1 MSVETDQSSYQGL
14 VPLQARS
21 VLDEADRLQP
31 VLEDDPASFELVSAP
46 SDESKGF
53 YLERRSED
61 MLSGAHLEEIFA
73 DPSTMLK
80 FTRFLSQHRPQSIP
94 LLIYYLDAMKSI
106 KAIKYANAIAES
118 LAPIEDLDFTTHAVH
133 KTANS
138 MLEKRAKDAFDAITE
153 EDLPAYVAHVFIQV
167 VNLSLRCR
175 VTGTMPAHLREASE
189 GLAEVFCLT
198 DPSRKDN
205 PIVFASE
212 EFHRT
217 TQYGVEYA
225 IGRNCRF
232 LQGPSTNKNSVR
244 RLKQACEAGR
254 ECVEVFLN

>member
-1 MSVETDQSSYQGL
+1 MSAETDHSSYQGL

-21 VLDEADRLQP
+21 LLEEHDRLQP
-31 VLEDDPASFELVSAP
+31 VLEDDPASFDLVSPAGN
-46 SDESKGF
+46 DSKGF
-53 YLERRSED
+53 YLERRSEE

-94 LLIYYLDAMKSI
+94 LLIYYLDSMKSI

-118 LAPIEDLDFTTHAVH
+118 LSPIQGLEFTDNAVD
-133 KTANS
+133 KTANVA
-138 MLEKRAKDAFDAITE
+138 LEKRAKEAFDAIAQD
-153 EDLPAYVAHVFIQV
+153 DLPAYVAHVFIQV
-167 VNLSLRCR
+167 VNISLRCR
-175 VTGTMPAHLREASE
+175 VTGTMPAHLRDASE
-189 GLAEVFCLT
+189 GLAEVFCLS
-198 DPSRKDN
+198 DPSRKDC

-244 RLKQACEAGR
+244 RLREACEQGR
-254 ECVEVFLN
+254 ESVEVFLN